1 MGDDN
6 STLRSIGAA
15 GIALLLAATLIA
27 GVGAVS
33 ADSHDG
39 DDGDDADEESVFPEP
54 IEISAAGLTVSVGP
68 PEDVDGD
75 GIYNDLNGDSEVTT
89 VDAVLHAVVVTA
101 VDAGE
106 LDLTDEQAAAVDVDG
121 DGDVDYDDAMELA
134 MTTEM
139 GAYATG

>member
-15 GIALLLAATLIA
+15 GIALLLAAALIA

-54 IEISAAGLTVSVGP
+54 VEISAAGLTVSVGP
-68 PEDVDGD
+68 PE
-75 GIYNDLNGDSEVTT
+75 
-89 VDAVLHAVVVTA
+89 
-101 VDAGE
+101 
-106 LDLTDEQAAAVDVDG
+106 DVDG